1 MNNPDP
7 VAATATGDLPWAN
20 GPYSIKR
27 HGTSLTVCDTEPV
40 QAPGCIQGH
49 GVLLTVRRADLTILQ
64 VSENSADFL
73 GQSPMQLLGQPLS
86 CVIDS
91 QQQARLLE
99 MLAADAVERNAL
111 FAFTLAA
118 RNGVPPLDVS
128 VHTTDGVVVLECE
141 ATGRS
146 ASQVVHPDGD
156 FFALVRAAVS
166 RLQSVVGLVNFCDRV
181 AHEVR
186 AITGLDRVMVY
197 RFHADLHG
205 EVVAESK
212 LDALEPW
219 LGLHY
224 PEADIPKPARDI
236 YKRIWIRPVPNA
248 AGPVIEMVPLAN
260 PDSGRPL
267 NMTHSTLRGASVMY
281 TEYLA
286 NMGVA
291 ASLTMPILIEGDLWG
306 LIACHHHTPTYFP
319 HQVRA
324 ACELL
329 AQVASLQLKSS
340 DSIEQLAYRLKV
352 ERIHQQLVVK
362 AAKEG
367 DLLALSDRQPSLLDA
382 MDAEGAALYH
392 MNRWWCAGKT
402 PNESQLDDLADWI
415 NLRPEFDSITRPAYV
430 TDALSRDYSPAA
442 ELVELASGLIAVQI
456 SRTRRDLIMWFR
468 TETMRTVNWAG
479 NPNDKPLVAGPNGM
493 RLTPRRS
500 FELFAESVR
509 ARSRP
514 WTDMEIDCAL
524 RLRLLVMD
532 LANTAGE
539 RMADLNV
546 DLTSSN
552 EELDAF
558 AYVASHDLKEPLR
571 GIHRY
576 AHQLME
582 SVEALGGEHRQRL
595 ESLMRLTLRM
605 DSLLDSLLHFSR
617 VGRTTLDFEAVD
629 LNEVV
634 ADALEMVGVRA
645 NENTCKVMFAR
656 PLPTVLCDMVRVREI
671 FSNLISNAL
680 KYNRQKMPRLDIGYV
695 LPSEADARPPGPAAA
710 NDQIIYF
717 VRDNGIGIEQ
727 RHFEQI
733 FRMFKRLH
741 GRDEFGGGVGAGLTV
756 VKKVVSRHGGEVWL
770 TSTPDIGSTFYF
782 TLPCTTA
789 GPVIL
794 PSETLKAPA

>member
-1 MNNPDP
+1 MNSPQSIETT
-7 VAATATGDLPWAN
+7 TALPWAG

-27 HGTSLTVCDTEPV
+27 HGTSLAVCDTEPV
-40 QAPGCIQGH
+40 QTPGCIQAH
-49 GVLLTVRRADLTILQ
+49 GVLLTARRADLTILQ
-64 VSENSADFL
+64 VSENSADFF
-73 GQSPMQLLGQPLS
+73 GKAPAQLLGQPLS
-86 CVIDS
+86 CLLDA

-118 RNGVPPLDVS
+118 NGSVSPLDVS

-146 ASQVVHPDGD
+146 ASQLVHPDGD

-166 RLQSVVGLVNFCDRV
+166 RLQNVVGLLNFCDKV

-212 LDALEPW
+212 LEALAPW

-248 AGPVIEMVPLAN
+248 AGPVVEMVPLAN
-260 PDSGRPL
+260 PDSGLPL
-267 NMTHSTLRGASVMY
+267 SMTHCTLRGASVMY

-392 MNRWWCAGKT
+392 MNRWWCAGMT
-402 PNESQLDDLADWI
+402 PDEAQLDALSDWI
-415 NLRPEFDSITRPAYV
+415 NLRPEFDSINRPAYV
-430 TDALSRDYSPAA
+430 TDALSRDYPPAA
-442 ELVELASGLIAVQI
+442 EFVELASGMIAVQI

-468 TETMRTVNWAG
+468 TETVRTVNWAG

-500 FELFAESVR
+500 FELFVESVR

-514 WTDMEIDCAL
+514 WSEVEVDCAL

-532 LANTAGE
+532 LANLAGE

-582 SVEALGGEHRQRL
+582 SVEALGGEDRERL

-617 VGRTTLDFEAVD
+617 VGRTTLEFVPVD

-634 ADALEMVGVRA
+634 ASALEMVGVRA
-645 NENTCKVMFAR
+645 NENTCRIVFAR

-680 KYNRQKMPRLDIGYV
+680 KYNRQKLPRLDIGFV
-695 LPSEADARPPGPAAA
+695 LANEAEGRPQAPAAVEGQA
-710 NDQIIYF
+710 IYF

-727 RHFEQI
+727 RHFQQI

-741 GRDEFGGGVGAGLTV
+741 GSDEFGGGVGAGLTV
-756 VKKVVSRHGGEVWL
+756 VKKVVTRHGGEVWL
-770 TSTPDIGSTFYF
+770 DSTPDVGSTFYF

-789 GPVIL
+789 SSAAAIRAQ
-794 PSETLKAPA
+794 SPASP

>member
-1 MNNPDP
+1 MSSAIDT
-7 VAATATGDLPWAN
+7 VLPWQD

-27 HGTSLTVCDTEPV
+27 HGTSLTRCESEPV
-40 QAPGCIQGH
+40 QAPGCIQAH
-49 GVLLTVRRADLTILQ
+49 GVLLTVRRIDLTILQ
-64 VSENSADFL
+64 VSENSAEFF
-73 GQSPMQLLGQPLS
+73 GKAPEQLLGASLH
-86 CVIDS
+86 CLLDA
-91 QQQARLLE
+91 QQEARLQE
-99 MLAADAVERNAL
+99 MLATDPIESNAL
-111 FAFTLAA
+111 YAFTLAA
-118 RNGVPPLDVS
+118 NGSVPPLDVS
-128 VHTTDGVVVLECE
+128 IHTTDGVVVLECE

-146 ASQVVHPDGD
+146 VSHLVHPEGD

-166 RLQSVVGLVNFCDRV
+166 RLQNVVGLTNYCNRV

-186 AITGLDRVMVY
+186 AIAGLDRVMVY

-212 LDALEPW
+212 LDALAPW

-224 PEADIPKPARDI
+224 PEADIPKQARDL

-248 AGPVIEMVPLAN
+248 AGPLVEMVPLAN
-260 PDSGRPL
+260 PDSGLPL
-267 NMTHSTLRGASVMY
+267 NMTHCTLRGASVMY

-291 ASLTMPILIEGDLWG
+291 ASLTMPILIEGELWG
-306 LIACHHHTPTYFP
+306 LIACHHQSPTTFP

-329 AQVASLQLKSS
+329 AQVASLQLKST

-352 ERIHQQLVVK
+352 ERIHQQLVTK
-362 AAKEG
+362 AAREG
-367 DLLALSDRQPSLLDA
+367 DLLALSDRQPSLRDA

-392 MNRWWCAGKT
+392 MNRWWCAGST
-402 PNESQLDDLADWI
+402 PDETQLDALSDWI
-415 NLRPEFDSITRPAYV
+415 NLRPEFDSLTKPAYV
-430 TDALSRDYSPAA
+430 TDELSRDYPPAA
-442 ELVELASGLIAVQI
+442 EFVDVASGVIAVQI
-456 SRTRRDLIMWFR
+456 SRTRRDMIMWFR

-479 NPNDKPLVAGPNGM
+479 NPNDKPLVPGPHGM

-500 FELFAESVR
+500 FELFVESVR

-514 WTDMEIDCAL
+514 WLEMEIDCAL

-532 LANTAGE
+532 LVNVSGE
-539 RMADLNV
+539 RMADLNI

-605 DSLLDSLLHFSR
+605 DSLLDSLLHYSR
-617 VGRTTLDFEAVD
+617 VGRTSLEFVLVD

-634 ADALEMVGVRA
+634 AEALEMVGVRA
-645 NENTCKVMFAR
+645 NENTCQIIFER

-680 KYNRQKMPRLDIGYV
+680 KYNRQKLPRLEIGFISANEV
-695 LPSEADARPPGPAAA
+695 NARLQAPASATGHS
-710 NDQIIYF
+710 IYF
-717 VRDNGIGIEQ
+717 VRDNGIGIES

-756 VKKVVSRHGGEVWL
+756 VKKVVNRHGGEVWL
-770 TSTPDIGSTFYF
+770 DSVPGGGRVFYF
-782 TLPCTTA
+782 TLPCSTDIDTKK
-789 GPVIL
+789 G
-794 PSETLKAPA
+794 SQTL

>member
-1 MNNPDP
+1 MSN
-7 VAATATGDLPWAN
+7 AADTMLPWAG

-27 HGTSLTVCDTEPV
+27 HGTSLTVCETEPV
-40 QAPGCIQGH
+40 QAPGCIQAH

-73 GQSPMQLLGQPLS
+73 GKAPEQLLGKPLRS
-86 CVIDS
+86 LLDVRQES
-91 QQQARLLE
+91 RLLE
-99 MLAADAVERNAL
+99 MLATDSIERNAL

-118 RNGVPPLDVS
+118 NGSVPPLDVS
-128 VHTTDGVVVLECE
+128 VHTTNGVVVLECE

-146 ASQVVHPDGD
+146 VSHLVHSDGD

-166 RLQSVVGLVNFCDRV
+166 RMQNITGLLNYCNRI

-197 RFHADLHG
+197 RFHADMHG

-212 LDALEPW
+212 LDELAPW

-224 PEADIPKPARDI
+224 PEADIPKQARDL

-248 AGPVIEMVPLAN
+248 AGPLVEMVPLAD
-260 PDSGRPL
+260 PDSGQPL
-267 NMTHSTLRGASVMY
+267 DMTHCTLRGASVMY

-286 NMGVA
+286 NMNVA
-291 ASLTMPILIEGDLWG
+291 ASLTMPILIDGELWG
-306 LIACHHHTPTYFP
+306 LIACHNQSPTTFP
-319 HQVRA
+319 HQVRG

-340 DSIEQLAYRLKV
+340 DSIEQMAYRLKV
-352 ERIHQQLVVK
+352 EEIHQKLVMK
-362 AAKEG
+362 AAREG
-367 DLLALSDRQPSLLDA
+367 DLLALSDRQPSLRDA
-382 MDAEGAALYH
+382 MDVEGAALYH

-402 PNESQLDDLADWI
+402 PDETQLDALSDWI
-415 NLRPEFDSITRPAYV
+415 NQRPEFDSLTRPAYV
-430 TDALSRDYSPAA
+430 TDQLSLAYPPAA
-442 ELVELASGLIAVQI
+442 QFVDVASGLLAVQI
-456 SRTRRDLIMWFR
+456 SRTRQDLIMWFR
-468 TETMRTVNWAG
+468 TETIRKVNWAG
-479 NPNDKPLVAGPNGM
+479 NPDDKPLVPGPHGM

-500 FELFAESVR
+500 FEVFVESVR

-514 WTDMEIDCAL
+514 WSELEVDCAL
-524 RLRLLVMD
+524 RLRLLIMD
-532 LANTAGE
+532 LVIVSGE
-539 RMADLNV
+539 RIADLNV

-582 SVEALGGEHRQRL
+582 SMEGWGSDHRQRL

-605 DSLLDSLLHFSR
+605 DSLLDSLLHYSR
-617 VGRTTLDFEAVD
+617 VGRTSLEFAPAD

-634 ADALEMVGVRA
+634 NEALEMVGVRP
-645 NENTCKVMFAR
+645 NKKTCQVVFAR
-656 PLPTVLCDMVRVREI
+656 PLPTVLCDMIRVREV

-680 KYNRQKMPRLDIGYV
+680 KYTEKKVPRLEIGFISADDINNR
-695 LPSEADARPPGPAAA
+695 PKAPATADGHS
-710 NDQIIYF
+710 IYF
-717 VRDNGIGIEQ
+717 VRDDGIGIAE

-741 GRDEFGGGVGAGLTV
+741 GSDEFGGGVGAGLTV
-756 VKKVVSRHGGEVWL
+756 VKKVVSRHGGDIWL
-770 TSTPDIGSTFYF
+770 DSVPHSGSTFYF
-782 TLPCTTA
+782 TLPCFT
-789 GPVIL
+789 GNG
-794 PSETLKAPA
+794 LKKGRIAL

>member
-1 MNNPDP
+1 MS
-7 VAATATGDLPWAN
+7 ATAKTMLPWAD

-27 HGTSLTVCDTEPV
+27 HGTSLTVCETEPV
-40 QAPGCIQGH
+40 QAPGCIQAH

-73 GQSPMQLLGQPLS
+73 GKVPEQLLGQPLH
-86 CVIDS
+86 CLLNAE
-91 QQQARLLE
+91 QNTRLLE
-99 MLAADAVERNAL
+99 MLEVDPIERNAL

-118 RNGVPPLDVS
+118 NGSVPPLDVS

-146 ASQVVHPDGD
+146 VSHLVHPDGD
-156 FFALVRAAVS
+156 FFALVRAAVN
-166 RLQSVVGLVNFCDRV
+166 RLQNVTGLLNYCNRV

-186 AITGLDRVMVY
+186 AITGLDRVMIY

-212 LDALEPW
+212 LDALAPW

-224 PEADIPKPARDI
+224 PEADIPKQARDL

-248 AGPVIEMVPLAN
+248 AGPLVEMVPLAN
-260 PDSGRPL
+260 PDSGQPL
-267 NMTHSTLRGASVMY
+267 NMTHCTLRGASVMY

-291 ASLTMPILIEGDLWG
+291 ASLTMPILIDGELWG
-306 LIACHHHTPTYFP
+306 MIACHHQSPTTFP
-319 HQVRA
+319 HQVRG

-340 DSIEQLAYRLKV
+340 DSIEQMAYRLKV
-352 ERIHQQLVVK
+352 ERIHQQLVMK
-362 AAKEG
+362 AAREG
-367 DLLALSDRQPSLLDA
+367 DLLALSDRQPSLRDA

-402 PNESQLDDLADWI
+402 PDETQLDALSDWI
-415 NLRPEFDSITRPAYV
+415 NLRPEFDSITRPVYV
-430 TDALSRDYSPAA
+430 TDELSRDYPPAA
-442 ELVELASGLIAVQI
+442 QFVDTASGLIAVQI
-456 SRTRRDLIMWFR
+456 SRSRRDMIMWFR

-479 NPNDKPLVAGPNGM
+479 NPNDKPVVAGPNGM

-500 FELFAESVR
+500 FELFVETVR

-514 WTDMEIDCAL
+514 WSELEVDCAL
-524 RLRLLVMD
+524 RLRLLIMD
-532 LANTAGE
+532 LANVSGE

-582 SVEALGGEHRQRL
+582 SVEALGSEHRQRL

-605 DSLLDSLLHFSR
+605 DSLLDSLLHYSR
-617 VGRTTLDFEAVD
+617 VGRTSLEFVPVD

-634 ADALEMVGVRA
+634 AEALEMVGVRL
-645 NENTCKVMFAR
+645 NENTCQIVFER

-680 KYNRQKMPRLDIGYV
+680 KYNRQNLPRLEIGFI
-695 LPSEADARPPGPAAA
+695 LADEINNRPKGPPSADGHS
-710 NDQIIYF
+710 IYF
-717 VRDNGIGIEQ
+717 VRDNGIGIEE
-727 RHFEQI
+727 RHFDQI

-741 GRDEFGGGVGAGLTV
+741 GSDEFGGGVGAGLTV
-756 VKKVVSRHGGEVWL
+756 VKKVVSRHGGDVWL
-770 TSTPDIGSTFYF
+770 DSAANRGTIFYF
-782 TLPCTTA
+782 TLPCFTENETKK
-789 GPVIL
+789 GQVI
-794 PSETLKAPA
+794 

>member
-1 MNNPDP
+1 MSS
-7 VAATATGDLPWAN
+7 ATNTVLPWAD

-27 HGTSLTVCDTEPV
+27 HGTSLTVCESEPV
-40 QAPGCIQGH
+40 QAPGCIQAH
-49 GVLLTVRRADLTILQ
+49 GVLLTVRQTDLTILQ
-64 VSENSADFL
+64 VSENSADFF
-73 GQSPMQLLGQPLS
+73 GHAPEALLGQKLHYLL
-86 CVIDS
+86 DT
-91 QQQARLLE
+91 QQEARLLE
-99 MLAADAVERNAL
+99 MLATGSIERNAL

-118 RNGVPPLDVS
+118 NGSVPPLDVS
-128 VHTTDGVVVLECE
+128 VHTIDGIVVLECE

-146 ASQVVHPDGD
+146 VSHLVHPDGD

-166 RLQSVVGLVNFCDRV
+166 RLQNVVGLTNYCNRI

-212 LDALEPW
+212 LDALAPW

-224 PEADIPKPARDI
+224 PEADIPKQARDL

-248 AGPVIEMVPLAN
+248 SGPLVEMVPLAN
-260 PDSGRPL
+260 PDSGMPL
-267 NMTHSTLRGASVMY
+267 NMTHCTLRGASVMY

-291 ASLTMPILIEGDLWG
+291 ASLTMPILIEGELWG
-306 LIACHHHTPTYFP
+306 LIACHHESPTTFP
-319 HQVRA
+319 HQVRG

-352 ERIHQQLVVK
+352 ERIHQQLVMK
-362 AAKEG
+362 AAREG
-367 DLLALSDRQPSLLDA
+367 DLLALSDRQPSLRDA

-392 MNRWWCAGKT
+392 MNRWWCAGNT
-402 PNESQLDDLADWI
+402 PNETQLDALSDWI
-415 NLRPEFDSITRPAYV
+415 NLRPEFDSLTRPAYV
-430 TDALSRDYSPAA
+430 TDELSRAYPPAA
-442 ELVELASGLIAVQI
+442 QFVDAASGLIAVQI
-456 SRTRRDLIMWFR
+456 SRTRRDMIMWFR

-493 RLTPRRS
+493 RLTPRSS
-500 FELFAESVR
+500 FELFVETVR

-514 WTDMEIDCAL
+514 WSELEVDCAL
-524 RLRLLVMD
+524 RLRLLIMD
-532 LANTAGE
+532 LVNISGE

-546 DLTSSN
+546 DLTTSN

-582 SVEALGGEHRQRL
+582 SVEALGVEHRQRL

-605 DSLLDSLLHFSR
+605 DSLLDSLLHYSR
-617 VGRTTLDFEAVD
+617 VGRTSLEFAPVD

-634 ADALEMVGVRA
+634 AEALEMVGVRLS
-645 NENTCKVMFAR
+645 ENTCQVVFER
-656 PLPTVLCDMVRVREI
+656 PLPTVQCDMVRVREI

-680 KYNRQKMPRLDIGYV
+680 KYNRQKLPRMEIGFI
-695 LPSEADARPPGPAAA
+695 LADEASNRPKGPAAA
-710 NDQIIYF
+710 DGHTIYF
-717 VRDNGIGIEQ
+717 VRDNGIGINE

-741 GRDEFGGGVGAGLTV
+741 GSDEFGGGVGAGLTV
-756 VKKVVSRHGGEVWL
+756 VKKVVSRHGGDVWL
-770 TSTPDIGSTFYF
+770 DSFVNGGTIFYF
-782 TLPCTTA
+782 TLPCSTD
-789 GPVIL
+789 
-794 PSETLKAPA
+794 SETTKGQAIL

>member
-1 MNNPDP
+1 MNHPEP
-7 VAATATGDLPWAN
+7 AATAATAATALPWAD
-20 GPYSIKR
+20 GAYSIKR
-27 HGTSLTVCDTEPV
+27 HGTSLTVCESEPV
-40 QAPGCIQGH
+40 QAPGCIQAH
-49 GVLLTVRRADLTILQ
+49 GVLLTARLGDWTILQ
-64 VSENSADFL
+64 VSENSAEFFGVGPAALL
-73 GQSPMQLLGQPLS
+73 GQSLGYLLNAE
-86 CVIDS
+86 
-91 QQQARLLE
+91 QQARLRE
-99 MLAADAVERNAL
+99 MLSGETLERNAL

-118 RNGVPPLDVS
+118 EGKVPPLDVC
-128 VHTTDGVVVLECE
+128 VHTIDGVLVLECE

-146 ASQVVHPDGD
+146 ASQLVHPKGD

-166 RLQSVVGLVNFCDRV
+166 RLQTAVGLLQFCDRV

-197 RFHADLHG
+197 RFHADNHG

-212 LDALEPW
+212 QSAMAPW

-224 PEADIPKPARDI
+224 PEADIPKPARDL
-236 YKRIWIRPVPNA
+236 YKRIWIRPVPHA
-248 AGPVIEMVPLAN
+248 AGPLIEMVPLAN
-260 PDSGRPL
+260 PDSGQPL
-267 NMTHSTLRGASVMY
+267 NMTHCTLRGASVMY

-291 ASLTMPILIEGDLWG
+291 ASLTMPILIQGELWG
-306 LIACHHHTPTYFP
+306 MIACHHNTPTYFP

-329 AQVASLQLKSS
+329 AQVASLQLKST
-340 DSIEQLAYRLKV
+340 DSLEQLAYRLKV
-352 ERIHQQLVVK
+352 ERIHQQLVAK

-382 MDAEGAALYH
+382 MDASGAALYH
-392 MNRWWCAGKT
+392 MNRWWCAGET
-402 PNESQLDDLADWI
+402 PDEPQLDALADWI
-415 NLRPEFDSITRPAYV
+415 NLRPEFDSISQPAYV
-430 TDALSRDYSPAA
+430 TDALSRDYPPAA
-442 ELVELASGLIAVQI
+442 AMVGVASGLIAVQI
-456 SRTRRDLIMWFR
+456 SRTRRDLIIWFR
-468 TETMRTVNWAG
+468 PETVRTVNWAG

-500 FELFAESVR
+500 FELFVESVR

-514 WTDMEIDCAL
+514 WLDMEVDCAL
-524 RLRLLVMD
+524 RLRMLIMD
-532 LANTAGE
+532 LVHSAGE
-539 RMADLNV
+539 HMADLNV

-617 VGRTTLDFEAVD
+617 VGRTTLEFEAVD

-634 ADALEMVGVRA
+634 ADGLEMVGVRA
-645 NENTCKVMFAR
+645 SENTCQVIFAR
-656 PLPTVLCDMVRVREI
+656 RLPTVLCDRVRVREI

-680 KYNRQKMPRLDIGYV
+680 KYNRQKLPRLDIGYA
-695 LPSEADARPPGPAAA
+695 LSSEGDARPHTPAAA
-710 NDQIIYF
+710 AGHTVYY

-741 GRDEFGGGVGAGLTV
+741 ARDEFGGGVGAGLTV
-756 VKKVVSRHGGEVWL
+756 VKKVVGRHGGDVWL
-770 TSTPDIGSTFYF
+770 ESTPEVGSTFYF
-782 TLPCTTA
+782 TLPCSAANRETA
-789 GPVIL
+789 P
-794 PSETLKAPA
+794 